1 MERPALRLWRAGLPA
16 VKLCLRGNA
25 GKVVGRGQGSLG
37 SFLYGLQ
44 TTQPFLQWHLYM
56 DSEF

>member
-25 GKVVGRGQGSLG
+25 GKVVGRGQGGLG
-37 SFLYGLQ
+37 PLLYGLQ
-44 TTQPFLQWHLYM
+44 TTRSFLQWHLYT

>member
-1 MERPALRLWRAGLPA
+1 MERPTLRLWRAGLPA

-25 GKVVGRGQGSLG
+25 GEVVRRGQGGLG

-44 TTQPFLQWHLYM
+44 TTQPFLQRHVYV